1 MRNFVRVSVIGIL
14 FVLAAGKMYAQSSV
28 TIDPASF
35 RDSTTFVNLK
45 YVTSSSSNEYPLTLK
60 FSGMYGKYT
69 DIQVNWGEEGA
80 ESPKKAVEA
89 ATTTQF
95 SYTYKTEKCFPIQM
109 YFFPGSVAGKD
120 ADTLCAWAL
129 NTDLFLSYALEPV
142 GQDKSL
148 GCLSYGSDTLLLRF
162 TSNTNPPRTQ
172 YVIDINCRAPMIH
185 SEGEMGGTIPVVSPS
200 EIDLE
205 NNWVHACWANQGP
218 DRRDSIWLIFTEA
231 TGVEGAEITVKMIC
245 NYTDDKGR
253 ADYMEKKCHQTESVY
268 LFDKP
273 DLREI
278 FRQDVL
284 SSFPETLEAL
294 PLDDQNFNV
303 CAPGAPNEFGFYGD
317 WFAKYQ
323 GFVLHKPSP
332 KPEDRNIFKV
342 TCYYTEDSVW
352 SDNVTP
358 GDDFVKW
365 KDVSGNSEYFNDTT
379 LTFNRAGFYMVRWE
393 IHNQCDE
400 EHHDTLWTSLIRKG
414 DTDEYYDDKFRYIQ
428 VYENQEASL
437 DYIGDSVFCLNVKDS
452 VILVDRNRRKFYDVP
467 PDYSLKIVDMDTRV
481 VIEERSVG
489 LAETKIYRDGNVLN
503 TGADAGNFSKV
514 ERKGCD
520 STTITLPFKKPGNYE
535 VTWERKGKHCE
546 EGRTKVFEFHVG
558 NKPEIRDTILRHCYK
573 DKMRMREIDGAIYHC
588 GPYEFKVPDLSD
600 AFDAHNRT
608 IDSVRYKFVKGT
620 RDSVL
625 TYKGD
630 VPEVSYLFDSTG
642 TNYIL
647 VNIYNGCGVSET
659 DSFGFYTPT
668 QPADL
673 SIWRD
678 SVEVTGTDTL
688 CLNAE
693 YKYYLHGV
701 LPKNYEDSVF
711 FSGSV
716 YINGISIVGGSIGY
730 SKLRKR
736 NENYGLVK
744 YTTKGEYTES
754 YWILNKDFPQCSE
767 GFKEKVVV
775 VDAPDSMI
783 YKDSEI
789 LYCASM
795 DTLDTRVL
803 FKEIDKDKNPVE
815 PTFKRAAWGWTGG
828 EPAKEGRF
836 PKFLFR
842 DDKNDTLYVSTI
854 QSMSCY
860 YRDTIVFKPQ
870 AVPQANL
877 NPIEEICA
885 PDTLKSQDY
894 LDFVKNGN
902 LASVTT
908 MQWKVYKNAYYNNT
922 DKDTLVYNSEAAV
935 TNKIILNEQSA
946 DSLGLIYWMQ
956 NVFKPM
962 YKDFG
967 DDGCWR
973 LDTLPVKVH
982 KPRLKILKKDT
993 LQEGDNGVYD
1003 FAEIQNN
1010 YLDTKDLNNEPLEW
1024 TVGWDDEDGSFDGNT
1039 PPKYTLGEKDKKLD
1053 SLLFVLTAHTYCG
1066 DPISDTLVVYFPRI
1080 IINAHRDTICV
1091 NTVDYA
1097 LWGPGKTTG
1106 LFVNTET
1113 LQWKIIKDA
1122 SGGTLSAETGTDV
1135 KYKPGTSPIDEK
1147 DTVKIEVTGTSTADV
1162 GTKSDT
1168 VLLWINPAP
1177 SYTPLVPGDTLIA
1190 IDQKINIGNIKAL
1203 KYQHVSGLQ
1212 VKDIHLTA
1220 TSWVETEGDSLIKS
1234 TIDLTK
1240 ATKNS
1245 KFTADITLK
1254 ALPGCEDVE
1263 ITGLPMM
1270 DLVRPGA
1277 EPKYSPLDMC
1287 AGEEYGIDSLVT
1299 FKDDQKDRFTT
1310 LKWEITKGTGSWKK
1324 DGDDTVAYVA
1334 GSTGGIDVERISLK
1348 MNKRY
1353 VAYDSTVQSLLPS
1366 DAERPIKVNVYDEP
1380 IIGFKNNKDRDT
1392 LCKEDNTI
1400 EITRGQA
1407 QAGATEWVL
1416 VQQAYYVDSLRFNG
1430 QKLPADNKYAF
1441 RKDRGEEDTVYVTV
1455 NQGRCTKWASVQKK
1469 LYLYRMDK
1477 VLDSDLLKTSYKIC
1491 EGGSVEIEYTG
1502 TLTTP
1507 YHWEWNKNV
1516 HAGSLDSTGKGL
1528 KPVYS
1533 DTAGINGQIELHT
1546 IPHPGCDEEYVFTN
1560 VEVTKKPRL
1569 NLKDKPVCK
1578 TEGNDLGVEIVF
1590 ANGNSWHEADSI
1602 TWYRKGTTGQLG
1614 KSLSGDD
1621 HFSYLLTAADIT
1633 LDTFHLVAA
1642 LWPKTPCDK
1651 SPTYDTIKIA
1661 LSGQPEIT
1669 LPGTSPAMC
1678 QGDTLDLLRESGVT
1692 IKNVETIKWNAINWG
1707 TVVADTL
1714 YAPGE
1719 KDGSASLKITAKG
1732 APGCLDDVKNITVEV
1747 RKAPRPD
1754 FTVNTDP
1761 ACQKGQIE
1769 LEAKTISGVTVT
1781 SWQWEVENQ
1790 SHSGAKISHTFE
1802 ASGQVDVYLQET
1814 YSYAGTTEQCVRDA
1828 TLPVTVHPKPTADF
1842 EDVGQVAIGSTVT
1855 IHNLSTPAG
1864 LTYKWD
1870 VDGVLTPYTDK
1881 DLTLTFNVA
1890 ASVGITL
1897 TVETDKHCS
1906 DSKSGTVEVVKAP
1919 VPDFRVDEF
1928 SCADTAKF
1936 TFTGDLNGASVWWD
1950 WGTGQGLEQDL
1961 RIDRTQPIK
1970 KTYYVGYQ
1978 DTTYWVTLE
1987 LRNAADTVQKKL
1999 PVRFVSRLDA
2009 SFKILPEKT
2018 GCHEI
2023 YRKISLDIKGRN
2035 DEGYVIWG
2043 DKWYNPDPKNVD
2055 SVAFRGN
2062 NVYLLSHRFEN
2073 PRLEPVKDTIR
2084 LHVRNT
2090 CFSKADTNYLT
2101 VLPASA
2107 GAEIG
2112 LINGSS
2118 LCFEEEV
2125 LKVENASY
2133 GFDKATAEW
2142 EWKFEPGSAWGQSNR
2157 DTATYRYLFP
2167 GEYTVILNMRDRCN
2181 SDTAMQKITVRGND
2195 SLWFEV
2201 LPKPY
2206 CTNQML
2212 TMKFEQRGEAEFSD
2226 LRWTIYEVHTGR
2238 SLRAVADSTQ
2248 ITYKFRNTG
2257 DYSVLLTAKAE
2268 GCNDRQEIPL
2278 HINETPDA
2286 MISLINESVMKGC
2299 EPHTVEF
2306 QAADGSGLRQMPHI
2320 YWDFQNDV
2328 KSSELKEKVVFENEG
2343 IYNVSLTLV
2352 SDSGCVST
2360 TQQEIIVE
2368 HTPRISFVTND
2379 SLFCTENGTFEVAI
2393 ENMSE
2398 DLERC
2403 RFEWFKKIGA
2413 GAEESI
2419 IVAPELSSP
2428 LRFENVSGTIGL
2440 RLFATDLQ
2448 TGCKQNFIKEIVA
2461 SESMDAHIFKETE
2474 YVCLDNPVYFASR
2487 TENMAKAEWDMG
2499 DGGISADTAFE
2510 YTYDRVGDKMIT
2522 LRVENKDG
2530 CYDTDTMHITVYP
2543 LPVADFE
2550 WKKNSGI
2557 IEGYPD
2563 TLDLPEVDNGGVE
2576 FTNYSIV
2583 TPEDWGTELYYSWN
2597 FGDSTALNAA
2607 KNPTHRFENNGLYEV
2622 WLKATTAYGCV
2633 DSVART
2639 VSIDA
2644 VKGLYIPTAFA
2655 PAMPDEELGEGN
2667 SYMGSAR
2674 FQPKGIGLYSYQIQ
2688 VYEPWGGT
2696 CVWSS
2701 TALKNG
2707 QPAEYW
2713 DGKFN
2718 GADAPAGNYIWKVNA
2733 IFIDGSVWV
2742 SEKGSKEGL
2751 VMLIR

>member
-14 FVLAAGKMYAQSSV
+14 FVLAAGKMYAQSRV

-35 RDSTTFVNLK
+35 RDSSTFVNPNYK
-45 YVTSSSSNEYPLTLK
+45 NSSSDNKYDLSLIFTGLTL
-60 FSGMYGKYT
+60 YNKY
-69 DIQVNWGEEGA
+69 QVNWGDGVTDSENAINPGDGSKTTSHKYEKEGD
-80 ESPKKAVEA
+80 
-89 ATTTQF
+89 
-95 SYTYKTEKCFPIQM
+95 FPIEM
-109 YFFPGSVAGKD
+109 YFWPSAGGD
-120 ADTLCAWAL
+120 PDTLRAWAFNKQL
-129 NTDLFLSYALEPV
+129 MLDYALKPV
-142 GQDKSL
+142 GNDKTY
-148 GCLSYGSDTLLLRF
+148 GCLSYGADTLLLHF
-162 TSNTNPPRTQ
+162 GVHENPPLTE
-172 YVIDINCRAPMIH
+172 YSVHIETKAPMLT
-185 SEGEMGGTIPVVSPS
+185 GVQEMTLNVESPS
-200 EIDLE
+200 NIKLSE
-205 NNWVHACWANQGP
+205 NWVHACWANQEIG
-218 DRRDSIWLIFTEA
+218 RRDSIWLIFTEA
-231 TGVEGAEITVKMIC
+231 TGVEGAKIFIKMDCKYYDNNGREKHLTKDCRYTVAAHI
-245 NYTDDKGR
+245 
-253 ADYMEKKCHQTESVY
+253 
-268 LFDKP
+268 FDKP
-273 DLREI
+273 DLRQI
-278 FRQDVL
+278 FRAGTD
-284 SSFPETLEAL
+284 SPFPDTL
-294 PLDDQNFNV
+294 DTDFTV
-303 CAPGAPNEFGFYGD
+303 CAPGTPNEFYFASD

-323 GFVLHKPSP
+323 TYVLSDKV
-332 KPEDRNIFKV
+332 PEELDRDIFKV
-342 TCYYTEDSVW
+342 QCFYTDDSVW
-352 SDNVTP
+352 GNKIDPDGV
-358 GDDFVKW
+358 VW
-365 KDVSGNSEYFNDTT
+365 EDVSGNSLYFNDSTW
-379 LTFNRAGFYMVRWE
+379 TFYRAGFYRIRWE
-393 IHNQCDE
+393 IKNECDE
-400 EHHDTLWTSLIRKG
+400 EHPDTLWTSLIRKEG
-414 DTDEYYDDKFRYIQ
+414 SDEYFDDKFRYIQ

-452 VILVDRNRRKFYDVP
+452 VILVDRNRREFYDAP
-467 PDYSLKIVDMDTRV
+467 PAYSLKIVDMDTRA
-481 VIEERSVG
+481 VIEERRIG
-489 LAETKIYRDGNVLN
+489 LAETKIYKGGNILN
-503 TGADAGNFSKV
+503 TGADAGNLSKV
-514 ERKGCD
+514 RREGCD
-520 STTITLPFKKPGNYE
+520 STTIMWRFSNPGNYE
-535 VTWERKGKHCE
+535 ITWTRTG
-546 EGRTKVFEFHVG
+546 EGCQDDSLRKVFEFHIG
-558 NKPEIRDTILRHCYK
+558 NKPEIRDTIGAYCFNNGMSL
-573 DKMRMREIDGAIYHC
+573 IDGKLFHC

-630 VPEVSYLFDSTG
+630 VPEVSYLFDSTE

-659 DSFGFYTPT
+659 DSVGFYTPAK
-668 QPADL
+668 PADL

-744 YTTKGEYTES
+744 YTAKGEYTES
-754 YWILNKDFPQCSE
+754 YRIINKDFPQCSKRFE
-767 GFKEKVVV
+767 EKVVV
-775 VDAPDSMI
+775 MDAPDSMI

-870 AVPQANL
+870 SVPQANL
-877 NPIEEICA
+877 NPIEEFCA

-922 DKDTLVYNSEAAV
+922 DKDTLVYNSKAAV

-956 NVFKPM
+956 NVFNPM

-993 LQEGDNGVYD
+993 LTDGDNGVYD

-1010 YLDTKDLNNEPLEW
+1010 YLDTKDLNGGSLEW
-1024 TVGWDDEDGSFDGNT
+1024 TVGWDNKDGSFDGNT
-1039 PPKYTLGEKDKKLD
+1039 PPKYTLGVKDGKLD

-1066 DPISDTLVVYFPRI
+1066 DPIKDTLIVYFPRI
-1080 IINAHRDTICV
+1080 IIHAHRDTICT
-1091 NTVDYA
+1091 NTADYA

-1106 LFVNTET
+1106 LFVDTTT
-1113 LQWKIIKDA
+1113 LKWEIIKDA
-1122 SGGTLSAETGTDV
+1122 SGGTLSAETGIRV
-1135 KYKPGTSPIDEK
+1135 KYTPGKLPIERE
-1147 DTVKIEVTGTSTADV
+1147 DTVKIKVTGTSTAA
-1162 GTKSDT
+1162 GGYQKPDT

-1177 SYTPLVPGDTLIA
+1177 SYTRLAAGDTLIA
-1190 IDQKINIGNIKAL
+1190 INQEINIGNIKAL
-1203 KYQHVSGLQ
+1203 KYQHVSGLKVEKVYGWASISMESDSVIESNLDP
-1212 VKDIHLTA
+1212 VK
-1220 TSWVETEGDSLIKS
+1220 G
-1234 TIDLTK
+1234 
-1240 ATKNS
+1240 TKNS
-1245 KFTADITLK
+1245 KFTADIILK
-1254 ALPGCEDVE
+1254 ALPGCADSV
-1263 ITGLPMM
+1263 IRNLPMM
-1270 DLVRPGA
+1270 DLVYPKA
-1277 EPKYSPLDMC
+1277 IPKYDPLEIC
-1287 AGEEYGIDSLVT
+1287 AEDKYGLDSLFT
-1299 FKDDQKDRFTT
+1299 FEEDKKDRFTKLT
-1310 LKWEITKGTGSWKK
+1310 WNKEGGGSWEIIGN
-1324 DGDDTVAYVA
+1324 DTVAYIA
-1334 GSTGGIDVERISLK
+1334 EKKGDFNADKIKLTLK
-1348 MNKRY
+1348 KQY
-1353 VAYDSTVQSLLPS
+1353 IAYDSTVIQTYGQTTRDLPV
-1366 DAERPIKVNVYDEP
+1366 RVYDEP

-1392 LCKEDNTI
+1392 LCKENNTI
-1400 EITRGQA
+1400 EITKGQA
-1407 QAGATEWVL
+1407 RAGAPEWVL

-1441 RKDRGEEDTVYVTV
+1441 RKGQGEKDTVFITV
-1455 NQGRCTKWASVQKK
+1455 NQGRCNQWDTLVRKI
-1469 LYLYRMDK
+1469 YLYRMDD
-1477 VLDSDLLKTSYKIC
+1477 VLDSRLLQSTYKVC

-1533 DTAGINGQIELHT
+1533 DTSGINGQIELHT
-1546 IPHPGCDEEYVFTN
+1546 IPHPRCEEYIFTN

-1578 TEGNDLGVEIVF
+1578 TEGNDLAVKIEF
-1590 ANGNSWHEADSI
+1590 ADGNSWHEADSI
-1602 TWYRKGTTGQLG
+1602 TWYRKGATVQLG

-1669 LPGTSPAMC
+1669 LPGTSPVASMC

-1692 IKNVETIKWNAINWG
+1692 IKNATIVEWNAINWG

-1714 YAPGE
+1714 YVPGE
-1719 KDGSASLKITAKG
+1719 KEGSASLKITAKG

-1747 RKAPRPD
+1747 REAPRPD
-1754 FTVNTDP
+1754 FTVNTNP

-1790 SHSGAKISHTFE
+1790 THSGAKISHTFE

-1814 YSYAGTTEQCVRDA
+1814 YSYAGTTEQCVRDT

-1855 IHNLSTPAG
+1855 IHNLSTPEG

-1870 VDGVLTPYTDK
+1870 VEGRLTPITEK
-1881 DLTLTFNVA
+1881 DAEVDFNVA

-1897 TVETDKHCS
+1897 TVTTDKGCS
-1906 DSKSGTVEVVKAP
+1906 DSKTRTVEVVKAP

-2073 PRLEPVKDTIR
+2073 PLLEPVKDTIR
-2084 LHVRNT
+2084 LHVKNT

-2181 SDTAMQKITVRGND
+2181 SDTAMQKITVKGND

-2206 CTNQML
+2206 CTNQTL

-2268 GCNDRQEIPL
+2268 GCYDDLTLPL
-2278 HINETPDA
+2278 HVNETPDA
-2286 MISLINESVMKGC
+2286 MISLINGSVMKGC

-2343 IYNVSLTLV
+2343 IYNVSLSLV

-2393 ENMSE
+2393 ENTSE

-2403 RFEWFKKIGA
+2403 RFEWFKQIGT
-2413 GAEESI
+2413 GSEESI

-2428 LRFENVSGTIGL
+2428 LHFENVSGTIGL

-2510 YTYDRVGDKMIT
+2510 YTYDRVGDKMII